1 MMTLKVGRANVGVGV
16 MEGVSVGVGVKV
28 LVRVN
33 VGVGVDVKVA
43 VDVQVVRGVEVQG
56 AAVAVWSAAVFTT
69 WTSGGEPQAENTMTA
84 RRRKESFFMIPG
96 IKSSRSFKRPEV

>member
-1 MMTLKVGRANVGVGV
+1 MMTLNVGRAKVGVGV
-16 MEGVSVGVGVKV
+16 MDGVSVGMGVKV
-28 LVRVN
+28 LVGVKM
-33 VGVGVDVKVA
+33 GVGVEVRVA
-43 VDVQVVRGVEVQG
+43 VSVEVGIGVEVQG